1 MSRKLSKKERFLQI
15 LNRDKHYCGS
25 RDYTVSLYR
34 RFLRIYKQK
43 GICNSTDLFIYTS
56 SRKKEFFIARGY
68 EKLEAVKKV
77 QSIQSRGYNNRD
89 CKKVIESN
97 RKRKKTLLGKP
108 LEEIQ
113 EINRKRSKGYS
124 PEYISEKYSITIE
137 EAIERIEKRKQK
149 KVESYKRFLGNNAG
163 YKKEWSC
170 RCAEFWLKRGYS
182 DQEIE
187 DVLRYKFDTRSVES
201 LCIRYNITEQ
211 EAIKKQKEIA
221 GKCRDTFNQR
231 PEHEQKE
238 IIISRTKNFKR
249 YSLKSYNF
257 FEELNCKLRDQQYN
271 ATLLYGDSEYFLW
284 DMCGDNK
291 KIYFYD
297 CTIPEINLIIEYN
310 GLIFHPR
317 EKDTWACT
325 VEESVNKDN
334 RKKIIAGNNNFE
346 VVYVWENEKKN
357 IALERVVG
365 IIKQRYD
372 NQTNQNRTSPFLYI

>member
-1 MSRKLSKKERFLQI
+1 MSRKLSKKERFLRLI
-15 LNRDKHYCGS
+15 NRDKHYRGD
-25 RDYTVSLYR
+25 RDYTISLYK
-34 RFLRIYKQK
+34 RFLKIYKQK
-43 GICNSTDLFIYTS
+43 GSCSSTDLFIYS
-56 SRKKEFFIARGY
+56 SVRKKEFFISRGY
-68 EKLEAVKKV
+68 EELEAKKKV
-77 QSIQSRGYNNRD
+77 QSIQSRGFNNRD
-89 CKKVIESN
+89 YEKVIKSN
-97 RKRKKTLLGKP
+97 EKRKKTLSAKT

-113 EINRKRSKGYS
+113 EINRKKSKGYS
-124 PEYISEKYSITIE
+124 PEYISEKYNITIG

-149 KVESYKRFLGNNAG
+149 KVESYKRFLDNNGG

-170 RCAEFWLKRGYS
+170 RCAEFWAKRGYS
-182 DQEIE
+182 NEEIE
-187 DVLRYKFDTRSVES
+187 DALKYKFDTRSIES
-201 LCIRYNITEQ
+201 LCIRYNISEQ

-221 GKCRDTFNQR
+221 EKCRNTFSQR

-257 FEELNCKLRDQQYN
+257 FEELNCRLLDQQYN
-271 ATLLYGDSEYFLW
+271 VTLLYGDSEYFLW
-284 DMCGDNK
+284 DMCEDNK

-310 GLIFHPR
+310 GIIFHPR

-334 RKKIIAGNNNFE
+334 RKKIIAEKNNYE
-346 VVYVWENEKKN
+346 VVYVWEDEEKN
-357 IALERVVG
+357 IALERIVN

-372 NQTNQNRTSPFLYI
+372 NQTNQD